1 MTCFFGVAANDSI
14 LRIEKNATFFHHFD
28 LVWIVVGDVGHGLIE
43 IEICFSRVTSLRL
56 SVVCW

>member
-28 LVWIVVGDVGHGLIE
+28 LVWIVVGDVGHGIG
-43 IEICFSRVTSLRL
+43 IEICFHVLLRL
-56 SVVCW
+56 SVVYLC